1 MDLLCW
7 TLIVIMSSFMSQ
19 LCWHIPVVVVFA
31 AMSIIP
37 KGTSAKRKESLEII
51 VSSKRPLCQGR
62 HDRAE

>member
-1 MDLLCW
+1 
-7 TLIVIMSSFMSQ
+7 MSSFMSQ